1 MTDKQI
7 EYRKYLQSQKWQEK
21 RKKVFERAL
30 KNANST
36 NRFGVCEKCGY
47 QPWRPILQV
56 HHLTYERVFHEEI
69 EDLILLCPKCHKKHH
84 KGGNE

>member
-69 EDLILLCPKCHKKHH
+69 EDLILLCPKCYKKHN
-84 KGGNE
+84 KGGNK